1 MQTLAQ
7 LLTTKGS
14 HVWSISPEA
23 TVLDGLRLMAEK
35 NIGAL
40 LIVENGQP
48 VGMMS
53 ERDYARKVILEG
65 RSSRDTRIR
74 SIMSSNLVHISPAE
88 SVEQGLAV
96 MTAERVRHLPV
107 IEEGTIFG
115 LLSIGDLVKAMIQDQ
130 QFTIE
135 RLEQYIRT

>member
-7 LLTTKGS
+7 LLATKGS

-23 TVLDGLRLMAEK
+23 TVFDGLRLMAEK

-40 LIVENGQP
+40 LIVEDGQP

-53 ERDYARKVILEG
+53 ERDYARKIILDG

-74 SIMSSNLVHISPAE
+74 TIMSTELVHISPAE
-88 SVEQGLAV
+88 SVERGLAL
-96 MTAERVRHLPV
+96 MTQERVRHLPV
-107 IEEGTIFG
+107 LEGGMVLG

-135 RLEQYIRT
+135 RLEHYIRT

>member
-23 TVLDGLRLMAEK
+23 TVFDGLRLMAEK

-40 LIVENGQP
+40 LIVEDGQP

-65 RSSRDTRIR
+65 RSSRDTPIR
-74 SIMSSNLVHISPAE
+74 SIMTTDLVHISPTA
-88 SVEQGLAV
+88 SVERGLAL
-96 MTAERVRHLPV
+96 MTEERVRHLPV
-107 IEEGTIFG
+107 IEEGTVLG
-115 LLSIGDLVKAMIQDQ
+115 LISIGDLVKAMIQDQ